1 MIERTE
7 SPAKAPVISVEMIYP
22 HGIEYAARLQ
32 NTLPPPPAHIDVNP
46 APRSTCIT
54 DKPPF

>member
-22 HGIEYAARLQ
+22 HGIEYASRLQ
-32 NTLPPPPAHIDVNP
+32 NTLPPPARIDINP